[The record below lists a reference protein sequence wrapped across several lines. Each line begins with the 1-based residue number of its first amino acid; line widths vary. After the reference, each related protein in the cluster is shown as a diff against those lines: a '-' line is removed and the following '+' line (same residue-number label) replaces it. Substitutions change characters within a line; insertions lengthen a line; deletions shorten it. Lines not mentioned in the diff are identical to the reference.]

1 MIFEDTVSEY
11 NFLKVGVDYIVINI
25 NNKDW
30 DELTVMKY
38 QPMPIQFTKLLRYN
52 LAHNRHCRIRQ
63 FVTQSIK

>member
-11 NFLKVGVDYIVINI
+11 NFFEGWCDYIVINI

-38 QPMPIQFTKLLRYN
+38 QPMPIQFTNCSDTIWRIIGTAGFVN
-52 LAHNRHCRIRQ
+52 L
-63 FVTQSIK
+63 